1 MTKNQKDKI
10 DDLFYYSPINT
21 EKTIQKEQKRKT
33 KEREK
38 RIKKQNSQK
47 KAENQFDYDNEMVIK
62 MTNKNNQRQE
72 EQTKQKMSK
81 KQRQILKKKILVCML
96 WLCAIACFT
105 GFPWIFFSWDVIHS
119 YMGIHDIPSDLTIVL
134 FREECLFFGF
144 FCIYFLFLR
153 NIEKYKGLISFCSFL
168 VAFMGGFMYLL
179 KLQTGIVHI
188 SSDYEP
194 FIWLIIGS
202 FIFYLNHSINGIA
215 PKKQKLPVLSC
226 LFQVQAGVLLLNIV
240 NILVPEQTWKIM
252 FNISYSTVSPYDKY
266 TFGMISGFTAFSSI
280 IIYYI
285 SNRILFF
292 MNLSK
297 AILIFSFLYFLGFFV
312 WGNFSEL
319 YKPLFILY
327 VVLVEILNIV
337 GINYIFKRRIY
348 EK

>member
-1 MTKNQKDKI
+1 MNIKI
-10 DDLFYYSPINT
+10 
-21 EKTIQKEQKRKT
+21 
-33 KEREK
+33 
-38 RIKKQNSQK
+38 
-47 KAENQFDYDNEMVIK
+47 
-62 MTNKNNQRQE
+62 
-72 EQTKQKMSK
+72 
-81 KQRQILKKKILVCML
+81 KKKILVCML

-240 NILVPEQTWKIM
+240 NILVPEQTWEKAGL
-252 FNISYSTVSPYDKY
+252 KY
-266 TFGMISGFTAFSSI
+266 IFSGELIRVFETKLRTQEVVFTLPFFLLPEI
-280 IIYYI
+280 HPVE
-285 SNRILFF
+285 RIFHF
-292 MNLSK
+292 VRG
-297 AILIFSFLYFLGFFV
+297 ILII
-312 WGNFSEL
+312 
-319 YKPLFILY
+319 P
-327 VVLVEILNIV
+327 
-337 GINYIFKRRIY
+337 
-348 EK
+348 

>member
-1 MTKNQKDKI
+1 MNIKI
-10 DDLFYYSPINT
+10 
-21 EKTIQKEQKRKT
+21 
-33 KEREK
+33 
-38 RIKKQNSQK
+38 
-47 KAENQFDYDNEMVIK
+47 
-62 MTNKNNQRQE
+62 
-72 EQTKQKMSK
+72 
-81 KQRQILKKKILVCML
+81 KKKILVCML

-215 PKKQKLPVLSC
+215 PKKQKGSSDISSDSFLKRQTAQQIVYLNCDQQMYSYEQQFSISC
-226 LFQVQAGVLLLNIV
+226 LG
-240 NILVPEQTWKIM
+240 
-252 FNISYSTVSPYDKY
+252 S
-266 TFGMISGFTAFSSI
+266 
-280 IIYYI
+280 
-285 SNRILFF
+285 
-292 MNLSK
+292 
-297 AILIFSFLYFLGFFV
+297 LYPQMH
-312 WGNFSEL
+312 S
-319 YKPLFILY
+319 
-327 VVLVEILNIV
+327 
-337 GINYIFKRRIY
+337 
-348 EK
+348 

>member
-1 MTKNQKDKI
+1 MNIKI
-10 DDLFYYSPINT
+10 
-21 EKTIQKEQKRKT
+21 
-33 KEREK
+33 
-38 RIKKQNSQK
+38 
-47 KAENQFDYDNEMVIK
+47 
-62 MTNKNNQRQE
+62 
-72 EQTKQKMSK
+72 
-81 KQRQILKKKILVCML
+81 KKKILVCML

-215 PKKQKLPVLSC
+215 PKKTKTSRFKLFIPSAGRSIAIEHCKYFSPRTDLENN
-226 LFQVQAGVLLLNIV
+226 VQ
-240 NILVPEQTWKIM
+240 
-252 FNISYSTVSPYDKY
+252 
-266 TFGMISGFTAFSSI
+266 
-280 IIYYI
+280 
-285 SNRILFF
+285 
-292 MNLSK
+292 
-297 AILIFSFLYFLGFFV
+297 YFLFYSFT
-312 WGNFSEL
+312 L
-319 YKPLFILY
+319 
-327 VVLVEILNIV
+327 
-337 GINYIFKRRIY
+337 
-348 EK
+348 